1 MTKLLDAATYKQLFL
16 DDHAIEST
24 QGVVRRLHQ
33 PERQGPVLKPDRSR
47 DQTLV
52 QSASVPQ
59 WNPEK
64 DLWEWWY
71 LGFYDAAPYQGP
83 GAPVWGDIHY
93 ATSADGVEW
102 ERPSLG
108 LYEWRGS
115 RDNNLA
121 YHSKVDFLRR
131 RGMRNPVD
139 IGERRLHHIFRDERD
154 PDPSRR
160 YKAFFANGDNVDR
173 YPGLSPDGFHWTF
186 PHVDGIRSDDTS
198 QLIYDDYNDRFVAT
212 VKQRTEWGRSV
223 WLTLSDD
230 FVEWSEPVLV
240 LHTDETDQANRR
252 ERIRRVVEDPAYLS
266 PPHVDE
272 ETDFIAQLYKMPFMP
287 YEGQYVGFP
296 LLFNPAGLDVPQM
309 NHVGLNQT
317 ELAVSRDLLHWERVA
332 DREIFLGVEPWDG
345 VNYGT
350 CQVAVCGRP
359 IVRDNEIWVYF
370 MAVRFRGVPESY
382 PPEYAE
388 YFKDMGAWSW
398 PSSGSTA
405 SCRWTPTAR
414 APSSP
419 GRWRLAANGSTSTPR
434 RLAAYARPSSTP
446 RRWSRCRATGP
457 RSAPPSTETGC
468 RRRSRGPAARS
479 TPSGPCASAS
489 SSRTPNCTPSGSP
502 SSGLLRRNCSESLGR
517 MTLQAPGCPL
527 AETFA

>member
-1 MTKLLDAATYKQLFL
+1 MTAMIEPDRHKQLFL
-16 DDHAIEST
+16 DDGAIESMS
-24 QGVVRRLHQ
+24 GVERVLHR
-33 PERQGPVLKPDRSR
+33 PKKHGIALAPDRSR
-47 DQTLV
+47 GQTSV
-52 QSASVPQ
+52 QTRSAPQ
-59 WNPEK
+59 WNPETG
-64 DLWEWWY
+64 LWEWWY
-71 LGFYDAAPYQGP
+71 WALSKGRLYGRETRVNHISVSP
-83 GAPVWGDIHY
+83 
-93 ATSADGVEW
+93 DGVDW
-102 ERPSLG
+102 EPLECG
-108 LYEWRGS
+108 LYEWQGS
-115 RDNNLA
+115 RANSVAWDPRARTL
-121 YHSKVDFLRR
+121 YHIV
-131 RGMRNPVD
+131 
-139 IGERRLHHIFRDERD
+139 RDERD

-198 QLIYDDYNDRFVAT
+198 QLIYDDYNDRFAAT

-287 YEGQYVGFP
+287 YEGQYVGLP

-332 DREIFLGVEPWDG
+332 DREVFLGVEPWDG

-359 IVRDNEIWVYF
+359 IVRDDEIWVYF

-388 YFKDMGAWSW
+388 YFKDMGALELAKLRLDGFVSMDADGEGSIVTQPMEARGQRLHVNTEAAGSVRAAVLDAETMEPLPGYGSAECAAVHGDRLSAALTW
-398 PSSGSTA
+398 P
-405 SCRWTPTAR
+405 
-414 APSSP
+414 
-419 GRWRLAANGSTSTPR
+419 
-434 RLAAYARPSSTP
+434 
-446 RRWSRCRATGP
+446 
-457 RSAPPSTETGC
+457 
-468 RRRSRGPAARS
+468 RGPLDAERPVRVRFELTNAKLY
-479 TPSGPCASAS
+479 AFW
-489 SSRTPNCTPSGSP
+489 
-502 SSGLLRRNCSESLGR
+502 
-517 MTLQAPGCPL
+517 L
-527 AETFA
+527 AE